1 MDNQGLRMSEIEA
14 IERFAHHIE
23 QKMQYDLQAL
33 KLIDPLAVH
42 QAWIETMETEV
53 LKLKGKHL
61 EEATTR

>member
-1 MDNQGLRMSEIEA
+1 MDHQNLRISEIEA
-14 IERFAHHIE
+14 IERFARHIE

-42 QAWIETMETEV
+42 QAWIETMENEV